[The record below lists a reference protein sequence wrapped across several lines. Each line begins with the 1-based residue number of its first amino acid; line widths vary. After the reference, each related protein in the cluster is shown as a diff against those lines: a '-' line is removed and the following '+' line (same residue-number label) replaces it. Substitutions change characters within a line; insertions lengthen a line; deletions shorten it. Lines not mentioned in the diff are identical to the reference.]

1 MEHLKEQV
9 NKVEKVNKLFH
20 HLKGN
25 IWSLEK
31 TFDPIRCIGDK
42 ENSFCFFYPYFVCMH
57 CILGTFPIILSMQ
70 CQHTML
76 MGKKQN
82 NTILNP
88 QCKLNIYLI
97 VAVPA
102 AKT

>member
-42 ENSFCFFYPYFVCMH
+42 ENSFWFFLPLLCVYALYTRYFPDY
-57 CILGTFPIILSMQ
+57 FE
-70 CQHTML
+70 
-76 MGKKQN
+76 
-82 NTILNP
+82 
-88 QCKLNIYLI
+88 Y
-97 VAVPA
+97 AVS
-102 AKT
+102 THNVDG